1 MRRDAKADENQPAIV
16 EALRAVGATVQH
28 LHMIGQGCPDIVV
41 GYQGSNYLLE
51 IKSADGKLTYS
62 EGEWHLDWQGQVA
75 IVRTID
81 DALDAVGAYPF

>member
-28 LHMIGQGCPDIVV
+28 LHMIGQGCPDIAV
-41 GYQGSNYLLE
+41 GYQGANYLLE